1 MNTQISQKLG
11 IYLKDFFIVL
21 AMSLSIFGITCFAFS
36 GYSIGWTFYVLLII
50 VLPASILY
58 ALMVPA
64 INDFIFKKRRNFLL
78 ISIESFV
85 CSALFPIFLNV
96 AEDLIG
102 GYMLSIIASTCATVV
117 CMVIIISL
125 AIYIRRRWI
134 RNSENTNTIVVVSVF
149 FIGVFAT
156 SLFIEPIKMVGYV
169 AEKGVPNILY
179 KPVDFICFEFDD
191 SLRQYVKANVS
202 DTLEHDLRLDES
214 IALSSY
220 VMKSV
225 CHKASSHDVPY
236 HISEDSVNW
245 IISDAAK
252 KHIILIKKDIPYVS
266 VVEKDN

>member
-1 MNTQISQKLG
+1 MNTQISKNMSLF
-11 IYLKDFFIVL
+11 LKDFFIVL

-36 GYSIGWTFYVLLII
+36 GYSIFWTFYLLLII

-58 ALMVPA
+58 ALIVPA

-102 GYMLSIIASTCATVV
+102 GLSIIASTCATVV

-156 SLFIEPIKMVGYV
+156 SLFIEPIKMVGYA

-202 DTLEHDLRLDES
+202 DTLKHDLRLDES

-220 VMKSV
+220 VMRSV

-266 VVEKDN
+266 VVEKDD